1 MTVPTNARRE
11 KSKQIKAFHQATLD
25 ALGVPNVMVIPK
37 MAYKPAG
44 LTEKVIGLFQSE
56 VSKREDLYFEF
67 TDRDLN
73 PELVDGYPPR
83 ALLKWRFNPQ
93 YETEYATSDVDV
105 TAGDV
110 RFYIPISELVIVS
123 KNEERPKLRTTGNLT
138 NQPTTQPK
146 VEEERESKVDELAM
160 VPPDETDIPYSEMT
174 LRDYAAIHMQKPVSK
189 KKWLN
194 DLILK

>member
-1 MTVPTNARRE
+1 MTVPVNNRRE
-11 KSKQIKAFHQATLD
+11 KSKQLKAFHQNTLD
-25 ALGVPNVMVIPK
+25 TIGVPNATVIPK
-37 MAYKPAG
+37 MAFKATG

-56 VSKREDLYFEF
+56 VSKREDLYIEF

-73 PELVDGYPPR
+73 PEVVDNYPPR

-93 YETEYATSDVDV
+93 YDTEYARSNEDA

-110 RFYIPISELVIVS
+110 RFYIPISELIIVS
-123 KNEERPKLRTTGNLT
+123 KTEEKTNDLPKLRTTN
-138 NQPTTQPK
+138 NIIIQ
-146 VEEERESKVDELAM
+146 EERESSVDELAM
-160 VPPDETDIPYSEMT
+160 VPPDKVDVPFSEMT
-174 LRDYAAIHMQKPVSK
+174 LRDYAAIHLNKPLSN